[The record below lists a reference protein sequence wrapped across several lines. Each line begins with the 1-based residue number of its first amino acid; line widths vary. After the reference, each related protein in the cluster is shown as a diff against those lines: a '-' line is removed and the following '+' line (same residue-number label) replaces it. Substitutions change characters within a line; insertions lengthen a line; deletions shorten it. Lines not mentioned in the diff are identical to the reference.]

1 MSKRSET
8 FLPTLREDPA
18 DSESTSHRLLLRA
31 GMVRQLGAGLWT
43 WLPAGYRAISKAEQ
57 IIREEMVA
65 IGGQEMLLPLM
76 QPADIWR
83 ETGRYEIGEMFKL
96 QDRRESDL
104 VLGMTHE
111 EPVTW
116 HVAREVRSYRD
127 LPLILFQIQLKE
139 RDEPRPRA
147 GVLRTREFSMKDSY
161 SFDRDAEGLEE
172 SYARH
177 IAAYDRIFDRCGL
190 DWHRVSSDVGM
201 MGGAGAD
208 EYMAPCPAG
217 EDRIALAEGYAANVE
232 VAVSEAQQVDLP
244 APADSPVEVET
255 PGATTVEDVAGKL
268 GVPPGALLKAIPV
281 VAEGRGLM
289 MALVRGDHSLNE
301 LKLSNVLGEP
311 VRQATAEEIDSGIGP
326 TGYIGPVG
334 AKCPVICD
342 LAVVGNSYVCG
353 ANAADRHLTGVDP
366 GRDFEAERADI
377 RSVQA
382 GDLTKGGSEIEIV
395 PAIEVGNIF
404 KLGTRYSEALGA
416 TYLDETGIEHPI
428 VMGSYG
434 IGPARIIAASV
445 EQRADEKGI
454 SWPKSLSPWDLSL
467 VPLSK
472 QGEPERNVADDLYAA
487 LLDAG
492 IEVLYDDRDANAGE
506 KLTDAEL
513 IGCPLRVVVGKKS
526 LAQGKLEVQ
535 VRSSGADEAIQLDG
549 AVETIEALLADLG

>member
-1 MSKRSET
+1 
-8 FLPTLREDPA
+8 
-18 DSESTSHRLLLRA
+18 
-31 GMVRQLGAGLWT
+31 MVRQLGSGLWT
-43 WLPAGYRAISKAEQ
+43 WLPAGYRSIAKAEG

-83 ETGRYEIGEMFKL
+83 ETGRYGIGEMFKL

-116 HVAREVRSYRD
+116 HVARDVRSYRD

-161 SFDRDAEGLEE
+161 SFDRDEEGMEE
-172 SYARH
+172 SYAKH

-190 DWHRVSSDVGM
+190 EWHRVSSDVGM

-217 EDRIALAEGYAANVE
+217 EDSIALADGYAANIE
-232 VAVSEAQQVDLP
+232 VAVSLAQAVDLP
-244 APADSPVEVET
+244 PPADSPIEVET
-255 PGATTVEDVAGKL
+255 PGSTTVEDVARVL
-268 GVPPGALLKAIPV
+268 GVAQGALLKAIPV
-281 VAEGRGLM
+281 IAENRGLV

-301 LKLSNVLGEP
+301 LKLSNVIGEP
-311 VRQATAEEIDSGIGP
+311 VRQATPEEIDSEIGP
-326 TGYIGPVG
+326 TGFIGPVG
-334 AKCPVICD
+334 GNCPVICD
-342 LAVVGNSYVCG
+342 LAIDGSSYACG
-353 ANAADRHLTGVDP
+353 ANEADRHLTGVDP
-366 GRDFEAERADI
+366 TRDFQAERADI
-377 RSVQA
+377 RAVQS
-382 GDLTKGGSEIEIV
+382 GDLTEGGSEIEIV

-416 TYLDETGIEHPI
+416 TFLDESGSEHPI

-445 EQRADEKGI
+445 EQRADDKGI
-454 SWPKSLSPWDLSL
+454 SWPRALSPWDMSL

-472 QGEPERNVADDLYAA
+472 QGEPERGSADDLYTS
-487 LLDAG
+487 LSEAG
-492 IEVLYDDRDANAGE
+492 VDVLYDDRDANAGE

-526 LAQGKLEVQ
+526 LAEGKFEAQ
-535 VRSSGADEAIQLDG
+535 VRKTGRDESIQVEGATNTVTDLLDAID
-549 AVETIEALLADLG
+549 

>member
-1 MSKRSET
+1 
-8 FLPTLREDPA
+8 
-18 DSESTSHRLLLRA
+18 
-31 GMVRQLGAGLWT
+31 MVRQLGSGLWT
-43 WLPAGYRAISKAEQ
+43 WLPAGYRSIAKAEQ

-76 QPADIWR
+76 QPAEIWR
-83 ETGRYEIGEMFKL
+83 ETGRYGIGEMFKL

-116 HVAREVRSYRD
+116 HVARDVRSYRD

-161 SFDRDAEGLEE
+161 SFDRDEGGMEE
-172 SYARH
+172 SYAKH

-190 DWHRVSSDVGM
+190 EWHRVSSDVGM

-217 EDRIALAEGYAANVE
+217 EDSIALADGYAANIE
-232 VAVSEAQQVDLP
+232 VAVSLAQAVDLP
-244 APADSPVEVET
+244 PPADSPTKVET
-255 PGATTVEDVAGKL
+255 PGWTTVEDVAGAL
-268 GVPPGALLKAIPV
+268 GLAQGALLKAIPV
-281 VAEGRGLM
+281 MAEDRGLV

-301 LKLSNVLGEP
+301 LKLSNVIGEP
-311 VRQATAEEIDSGIGP
+311 VRQATPEEIDSEIGP
-326 TGYIGPVG
+326 TGFIGPVG
-334 AKCPVICD
+334 ANCPVICD
-342 LAVVGNSYVCG
+342 LAIDGNSYACG
-353 ANAADRHLTGVDP
+353 ANEADRHLTGVDP
-366 GRDFEAERADI
+366 TRDFQAERADI
-377 RSVQA
+377 RAVQS
-382 GDLTKGGSEIEIV
+382 GDLTEGGSRIEIV

-416 TYLDETGIEHPI
+416 TFLDESGSEHPV

-445 EQRADEKGI
+445 EQRADDKGI
-454 SWPKSLSPWDLSL
+454 SWPRALSPWDLSL

-472 QGEPERNVADDLYAA
+472 QGEPERGTADDLYTSLSEAG
-487 LLDAG
+487 LD
-492 IEVLYDDRDANAGE
+492 VLYDDRDANAGE

-526 LAQGKLEVQ
+526 LAEGKFEVQ
-535 VRSSGADEAIQLDG
+535 VRKTGAEESIQVEGATDAITGLLD
-549 AVETIEALLADLG
+549 TID

>member
-1 MSKRSET
+1 
-8 FLPTLREDPA
+8 
-18 DSESTSHRLLLRA
+18 
-31 GMVRQLGAGLWT
+31 
-43 WLPAGYRAISKAEQ
+43 
-57 IIREEMVA
+57 
-65 IGGQEMLLPLM
+65 
-76 QPADIWR
+76 
-83 ETGRYEIGEMFKL
+83 
-96 QDRRESDL
+96 
-104 VLGMTHE
+104 
-111 EPVTW
+111 
-116 HVAREVRSYRD
+116 
-127 LPLILFQIQLKE
+127 
-139 RDEPRPRA
+139 
-147 GVLRTREFSMKDSY
+147 
-161 SFDRDAEGLEE
+161 
-172 SYARH
+172 
-177 IAAYDRIFDRCGL
+177 
-190 DWHRVSSDVGM
+190 
-201 MGGAGAD
+201 
-208 EYMAPCPAG
+208 
-217 EDRIALAEGYAANVE
+217 
-232 VAVSEAQQVDLP
+232 
-244 APADSPVEVET
+244 
-255 PGATTVEDVAGKL
+255 
-268 GVPPGALLKAIPV
+268 
-281 VAEGRGLM
+281 
-289 MALVRGDHSLNE
+289 
-301 LKLSNVLGEP
+301 
-311 VRQATAEEIDSGIGP
+311 
-326 TGYIGPVG
+326 
-334 AKCPVICD
+334 
-342 LAVVGNSYVCG
+342 
-353 ANAADRHLTGVDP
+353 VDP

-472 QGEPERNVADDLYAA
+472 QGEPERNAADDLYAA

>member
-1 MSKRSET
+1 MPRRTET

-18 DSESTSHRLLLRA
+18 DSETTSHRLLLRA
-31 GMVRQLGAGLWT
+31 GMVRQLGSGLWT
-43 WLPAGYRAISKAEQ
+43 WLPAGYRSIAKAEQ

-76 QPADIWR
+76 QPAEIWR
-83 ETGRYEIGEMFKL
+83 ETGRYGIGEMFKL

-116 HVAREVRSYRD
+116 HVARDVRSYRD

-161 SFDRDAEGLEE
+161 SFDRDEGGMEE
-172 SYARH
+172 SYAKH

-190 DWHRVSSDVGM
+190 EWHRVSSDVGM

-217 EDRIALAEGYAANVE
+217 EDSIALADGYAANIE
-232 VAVSEAQQVDLP
+232 VAVSRAQAIDLP
-244 APADSPVEVET
+244 SPADTPTKVET
-255 PGATTVEDVAGKL
+255 PGLTKVEDVAGAL
-268 GVPPGALLKAIPV
+268 GLAQGALLKAIPV
-281 VAEGRGLM
+281 MAEGRGLV

-311 VRQATAEEIDSGIGP
+311 VRQATPEEIDSKIGP
-326 TGYIGPVG
+326 TGFIGPVG
-334 AKCPVICD
+334 SNCPVICD
-342 LAVVGNSYVCG
+342 LAIDGNSYVCG
-353 ANAADRHLTGVDP
+353 ANEADRHLTGVDP
-366 GRDFEAERADI
+366 TRDFQAERADI
-377 RSVQA
+377 RAVQS
-382 GDLTKGGSEIEIV
+382 GDLTDGGSKIEIV

-416 TYLDETGIEHPI
+416 TFLDESGSEHPI

-445 EQRADEKGI
+445 EQRADDRGI
-454 SWPKSLSPWDLSL
+454 SWPRALSPWDLSL

-472 QGEPERNVADDLYAA
+472 QGEPERGTADDLYTSLSEAG
-487 LLDAG
+487 LD
-492 IEVLYDDRDANAGE
+492 VLFDDRDANAGE

-526 LAQGKLEVQ
+526 LAEGKIEVQ
-535 VRSSGADEAIQLDG
+535 VRKTGADESIQVEGATDEVRGLLD
-549 AVETIEALLADLG
+549 EID

>member
-1 MSKRSET
+1 
-8 FLPTLREDPA
+8 
-18 DSESTSHRLLLRA
+18 
-31 GMVRQLGAGLWT
+31 
-43 WLPAGYRAISKAEQ
+43 
-57 IIREEMVA
+57 
-65 IGGQEMLLPLM
+65 
-76 QPADIWR
+76 
-83 ETGRYEIGEMFKL
+83 
-96 QDRRESDL
+96 
-104 VLGMTHE
+104 
-111 EPVTW
+111 
-116 HVAREVRSYRD
+116 
-127 LPLILFQIQLKE
+127 
-139 RDEPRPRA
+139 
-147 GVLRTREFSMKDSY
+147 
-161 SFDRDAEGLEE
+161 
-172 SYARH
+172 
-177 IAAYDRIFDRCGL
+177 
-190 DWHRVSSDVGM
+190 
-201 MGGAGAD
+201 
-208 EYMAPCPAG
+208 
-217 EDRIALAEGYAANVE
+217 
-232 VAVSEAQQVDLP
+232 
-244 APADSPVEVET
+244 
-255 PGATTVEDVAGKL
+255 
-268 GVPPGALLKAIPV
+268 
-281 VAEGRGLM
+281 
-289 MALVRGDHSLNE
+289 
-301 LKLSNVLGEP
+301 
-311 VRQATAEEIDSGIGP
+311 
-326 TGYIGPVG
+326 
-334 AKCPVICD
+334 
-342 LAVVGNSYVCG
+342 
-353 ANAADRHLTGVDP
+353 VDP

>member
-1 MSKRSET
+1 MSRRSET

-18 DSESTSHRLLLRA
+18 DSETTSHRLLLRA

-43 WLPAGYRAISKAEQ
+43 WLPAGYRSIAKAEA

-76 QPADIWR
+76 QPAEIWR
-83 ETGRYEIGEMFKL
+83 ETGRYGIGEMFKL

-116 HVAREVRSYRD
+116 HVARDVRSYRD

-161 SFDRDAEGLEE
+161 SFDRDEAGMEE
-172 SYARH
+172 SYAKH

-190 DWHRVSSDVGM
+190 EWHRVSSDVGM

-217 EDRIALAEGYAANVE
+217 EDKIALADGYAANVE
-232 VAVSEAQQVDLP
+232 VAVSRAQAVELP
-244 APADSPVEVET
+244 PPAASPTEVET
-255 PGATTVEDVAGKL
+255 PGLTTVEDVAGTL
-268 GVPPGALLKAIPV
+268 GVAQGALLKAIPV
-281 VAEGRGLM
+281 MAERRGLL
-289 MALVRGDHSLNE
+289 MALVRGDDALNE
-301 LKLSNVLGEP
+301 LKLSNFIGES
-311 VRQATAEEIDSGIGP
+311 VRQASPEEIDSEIGP
-326 TGYIGPVG
+326 TGFIGPIG
-334 AKCPVICD
+334 ADCPVICD
-342 LAVVGNSYVCG
+342 LAIDGNSYVCG
-353 ANAADRHLTGVDP
+353 ANQVDRHLTGVDP
-366 GRDFEAERADI
+366 TRDFQAERADI
-377 RSVQA
+377 RAVRS
-382 GDLTKGGSEIEIV
+382 GDLTEGGSEIEIV

-416 TYLDETGIEHPI
+416 TFLDESGTEHPI

-445 EQRADEKGI
+445 EQCADDKGI
-454 SWPKSLSPWDLSL
+454 AWPRSLSPWDISL

-472 QGEPERNVADDLYAA
+472 EGEPERGAADDLYES
-487 LLDAG
+487 LSEAG
-492 IEVLYDDRDANAGE
+492 VEVLYDDRDANAGE

-526 LAQGKLEVQ
+526 LAEGKLEAQ
-535 VRSSGADEAIQLDG
+535 IRKTGADETLGVDGATNAISDLLDG
-549 AVETIEALLADLG
+549 IV

>member
-1 MSKRSET
+1 
-8 FLPTLREDPA
+8 
-18 DSESTSHRLLLRA
+18 
-31 GMVRQLGAGLWT
+31 MVRQLGSGLWT
-43 WLPAGYRAISKAEQ
+43 WLPAGYRSITKAEE

-76 QPADIWR
+76 QPAEIWR
-83 ETGRYEIGEMFKL
+83 ETGRYEIAEMFKL

-161 SFDRDAEGLEE
+161 SFDCDEAGMEE
-172 SYARH
+172 SYAKH
-177 IAAYDRIFDRCGL
+177 ITAYDRIFDRCGL
-190 DWHRVSSDVGM
+190 EWHRVSSDVGM

-217 EDRIALAEGYAANVE
+217 EDRIALADGYAANVE
-232 VAVSEAQQVDLP
+232 VAVSLARPVELPEAH
-244 APADSPVEVET
+244 DSPTEVVT
-255 PGATTVEDVAGKL
+255 PGLTTVDDVAGSL
-268 GVPPGALLKAIPV
+268 GVAHGALLKAVPV
-281 VAEGRGLM
+281 MAESRGLV
-289 MALVRGDHSLNE
+289 MAVVRGDHSLNE
-301 LKLSNVLGEP
+301 LKLSNSLGES
-311 VRQATAEEIDSGIGP
+311 VRQATPEEIDSAVGP
-326 TGYIGPVG
+326 TGFIGPVG
-334 AKCPVICD
+334 VDCPVICD
-342 LAVVGNSYVCG
+342 LAIDGNSYVCG
-353 ANAADRHLTGVDP
+353 ANAVDRHLTGVDP
-366 GRDFEAERADI
+366 ARDFQTERADI
-377 RSVQA
+377 RAVQS
-382 GDLTKGGSEIEIV
+382 GDLTEGGSEIEIV

-416 TYLDETGIEHPI
+416 TFLDESGNERPI

-445 EQRADEKGI
+445 EQRADDKGI
-454 SWPKSLSPWDLSL
+454 SWPRSLSPWDMSL

-472 QGEPERNVADDLYAA
+472 QGEPERSSADDLYSE
-487 LLDAG
+487 LSHAG
-492 IEVLYDDRDANAGE
+492 VEVLYDDRDANAGE

-526 LAQGKLEVQ
+526 LAEGRLEAQ
-535 VRSSGADEAIQLDG
+535 YRGTGEDEALGVEG
-549 AVETIEALLADLG
+549 AVESIRVLLNGID

>member
-1 MSKRSET
+1 MSRRTET

-18 DSESTSHRLLLRA
+18 DSETTSHRLLLRA
-31 GMVRQLGAGLWT
+31 GMVRQLGSGLWT
-43 WLPAGYRAISKAEQ
+43 WLPAGYRSIAKAEG

-76 QPADIWR
+76 QPAEIWR
-83 ETGRYEIGEMFKL
+83 ETGRYGIGEMFKL

-116 HVAREVRSYRD
+116 HVARDVRSYRD

-161 SFDRDAEGLEE
+161 SFDRDEEGMEE
-172 SYARH
+172 SYAKH

-190 DWHRVSSDVGM
+190 EWHRVSSDVGM

-217 EDRIALAEGYAANVE
+217 EDSIALADGYAANIE
-232 VAVSEAQQVDLP
+232 VAVSLAQAVDLP
-244 APADSPVEVET
+244 PPADSPIEVET
-255 PGATTVEDVAGKL
+255 PGSTTVEDVARVL
-268 GVPPGALLKAIPV
+268 GVAQGALLKAIPV
-281 VAEGRGLM
+281 IAENRGLV

-301 LKLSNVLGEP
+301 LKLSNVIGEP
-311 VRQATAEEIDSGIGP
+311 VRQATPEEIDSEIGP
-326 TGYIGPVG
+326 TGFIGPVG
-334 AKCPVICD
+334 GNCPVICD
-342 LAVVGNSYVCG
+342 LAIDGSSYACG
-353 ANAADRHLTGVDP
+353 ANEADRHLTGVDP
-366 GRDFEAERADI
+366 TRDFQAERADI
-377 RSVQA
+377 RAVQS
-382 GDLTKGGSEIEIV
+382 GDLTEGGSEIEIV

-416 TYLDETGIEHPI
+416 TFLDESGSEHPI

-445 EQRADEKGI
+445 EQRADDKGI
-454 SWPKSLSPWDLSL
+454 SWPRALSPWDMSL

-472 QGEPERNVADDLYAA
+472 QGEPERGSADDLYTS
-487 LLDAG
+487 LSEAG
-492 IEVLYDDRDANAGE
+492 VDVLYDDRDANAGE

-526 LAQGKLEVQ
+526 LAEGKFEAQ
-535 VRSSGADEAIQLDG
+535 VRKTGRDESIQVEGATNTVTDLLDAID
-549 AVETIEALLADLG
+549 